1 MLDPMEKTGDF
12 RPGESR
18 SDFDFTKIAEFKDQD
33 SLFLADKDNKDKL
46 TKPEKINEPRKHKR

>member
-1 MLDPMEKTGDF
+1 MEKTGDF